1 MEMGDF
7 FRTRPIWRCLVNWA
21 PDLQLVCAEI
31 TFSMQI
37 SAAYHRHV
45 FFKSIYPGDQFPI
58 KCTISS
64 QRMIDIYVVYAHLYI
79 YARSLAFTILANSC
93 RQTCSM

>member
-45 FFKSIYPGDQFPI
+45 FF
-58 KCTISS
+58 
-64 QRMIDIYVVYAHLYI
+64 L
-79 YARSLAFTILANSC
+79 SLFIRVINFQLNVQYLV
-93 RQTCSM
+93 RE